1 MCFINEKKEEVTNW
15 FEREIDDAVNYVF
28 RHFQR
33 IYQIESGDEPFDT
46 RIRELQK
53 ELAEECT
60 RVLEFQLPSEEDKDP
75 YNFAVDTMPDELSK
89 ESAWLSPT
97 TKVGAA
103 RKEFLNTIQGNFGS
117 GPVKIAAFEFAAVI
131 RGVVAEPDQSWF
143 KWIDDVVSYYNSYRK

>member
-1 MCFINEKKEEVTNW
+1 MCFEDEKKKEVTNY

-60 RVLEFQLPSEEDKDP
+60 RVLEFQLPYDEDKNP
-75 YNFAVDTMPDELSK
+75 YDYAVDTMPDELSK
-89 ESAWLSPT
+89 ESAWLAPT

-103 RKEFLNTIQGNFGS
+103 RKEFLRLVQGNYGS

-131 RGVVAEPDQSWF
+131 RDVIPEPEDSWF
-143 KWIDDVVSYYNSYRK
+143 KWVDDVVRYYEEYK